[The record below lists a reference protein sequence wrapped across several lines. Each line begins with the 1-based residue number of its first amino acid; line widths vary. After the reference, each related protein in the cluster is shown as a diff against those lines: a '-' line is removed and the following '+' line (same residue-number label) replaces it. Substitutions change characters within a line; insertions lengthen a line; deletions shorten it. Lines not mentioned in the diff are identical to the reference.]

1 VSFKSSLLV
10 NAQYKRNE
18 NALRMIQKE
27 KDHPGTLKPTKSKL
41 YTYSFLTILASN
53 TVIANPMTSIVKR
66 TQR

>member
-27 KDHPGTLKPTKSKL
+27 KDHPGTLPTKSKL

-53 TVIANPMTSIVKR
+53 TMIANPMTSIVKR